1 VSLPPGARDARAVGG
16 GYINETFRVVLA
28 GGREAFVKTR
38 ADAARGEFAAE
49 AAGLEWLAQAGA
61 LRTPAVLGV
70 EDGYLA
76 LEWIAPGQ
84 LDAAGEQ
91 ELGRGLALTH
101 AAGAPRFGRFAEWSG
116 GVERGSAGEPAAWR
130 DAAPDPEA
138 TSSPKTVPDL
148 DATCDPDTAPGP
160 GTGADLDAAWLGSLR
175 VSNEPT
181 GGWPAFYADRR
192 LRPLA
197 ALALDRAAVSHGA
210 IEAVERICERIDDLA
225 GPREPPARLHGD
237 LWSGNVHA
245 DADGR
250 PWLIDPSAFGGHREV
265 DLAMLALFGGLSA
278 RVLGSY
284 EEVTPLADG
293 WKERVGLYE
302 LLPLLVHAI
311 LFGGSYG
318 EAVERTARRYAG

>member
-16 GYINETFRVVLA
+16 GYINEAFRVVLA
-28 GGREAFVKTR
+28 NGREAFVKTR

-61 LRTPAVLGV
+61 LRAPAVLDV
-70 EDGYLA
+70 DDGYLA
-76 LEWIAPGQ
+76 LEWIAPGR
-84 LDAAGEQ
+84 LYAAGE
-91 ELGRGLALTH
+91 EEFGRGLAMTH
-101 AAGAPRFGRFAEWSG
+101 AAGAPRFGRFAEQPG
-116 GVERGSAGEPAAWR
+116 GAEQGSVSEQAVWR
-130 DAAPDPEA
+130 DTA
-138 TSSPKTVPDL
+138 PDL
-148 DATCDPDTAPGP
+148 DT
-160 GTGADLDAAWLGSLR
+160 AWLGSLR
-175 VSNEPT
+175 VSNEPAED
-181 GGWPAFYADRR
+181 WPAFYADRR

-197 ALALDRAAVSHGA
+197 TLALDRGAVGHAA
-210 IEAVERICERIDDLA
+210 IEAVERICEQIDDLA

-278 RVLGSY
+278 RVLDSY
-284 EEVTPLADG
+284 QDTVPLAEG
-293 WKERVGLYE
+293 WQDRVGLYE

-318 EAVERTARRYAG
+318 ASVERTARRYAG